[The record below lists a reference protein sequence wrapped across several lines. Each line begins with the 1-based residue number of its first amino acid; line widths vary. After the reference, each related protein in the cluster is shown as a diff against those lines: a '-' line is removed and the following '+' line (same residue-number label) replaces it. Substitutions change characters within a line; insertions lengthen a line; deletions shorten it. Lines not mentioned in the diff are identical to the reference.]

1 MRSAEVV
8 IENDAGLH
16 SRPGKVFVERAK
28 GWVST
33 IRIENLSR
41 GAGPVDAKSIL
52 GLLTL
57 GASRGH
63 RMRLT
68 VDGADEEL
76 ALADLVRL
84 IEEGI
89 GEPETAA
96 TQKPTAT

>member
-28 GWVST
+28 GWAST
-33 IRIENLSR
+33 IKIENLTR
-41 GAGPVDAKSIL
+41 NAGPVDAKSIL

-89 GEPETAA
+89 GEQE
-96 TQKPTAT
+96 PTTT

>member
-28 GWVST
+28 GWTST

-52 GLLTL
+52 GVLTL

-63 RMRLT
+63 RMRLS
-68 VDGADEEL
+68 VDGADEEP

-89 GEPETAA
+89 GEGE
-96 TQKPTAT
+96 PTTT